1 MAWILAWETDG
12 FVFIE
17 SVKGNSESFG
27 VSDSSAAFLWQK
39 NNSKKGNFS
48 PTLPVRV

>member
-1 MAWILAWETDG
+1 MAWILAWGTDG

-27 VSDSSAAFLWQK
+27 VSDSSAAFFMTKEQQ
-39 NNSKKGNFS
+39 
-48 PTLPVRV
+48 